1 MAPVI
6 FLLTRHKLLHFF
18 ASILARSRNWFFF
31 EGHWAFLET
40 TCNKECEK
48 ACVILRESNFTV
60 RPFFLGGGGGWR
72 RNHAGTNQK
81 KTQRPQSHTAIRQQH
96 RPSPT
101 RATSK
106 RPMGCRVS
114 LVFQNFDTSFKKNHW
129 SLLPRTP
136 PLQIPTVYVLTEDA
150 LDWAR
155 QRLNECFFF
164 SKRSFR
170 AHRQK

>member
-40 TCNKECEK
+40 TCNTEREK

-60 RPFFLGGGGGWR
+60 RPFLGGGGGA

-81 KTQRPQSHTAIRQQH
+81 KTQRPQTVPYCYSTTAPTQ
-96 RPSPT
+96 ST

-114 LVFQNFDTSFKKNHW
+114 LVFQNFDTSFKKNRW

-155 QRLNECFFF
+155 QRLNECFFYT
-164 SKRSFR
+164 KRSFR

>member
-1 MAPVI
+1 MC
-6 FLLTRHKLLHFF
+6 H
-18 ASILARSRNWFFF
+18 F
-31 EGHWAFLET
+31 EGVEFH
-40 TCNKECEK
+40 CK
-48 ACVILRESNFTV
+48 TV
-60 RPFFLGGGGGWR
+60 FWGGWR

-81 KTQRPQSHTAIRQQH
+81 KTQRPQTVPYCYSTTVPTQ
-96 RPSPT
+96 ST

-114 LVFQNFDTSFKKNHW
+114 LVFQNFDTSFKKNRW
-129 SLLPRTP
+129 SLLPQTP

-155 QRLNECFFF
+155 QRLNECFFYT
-164 SKRSFR
+164 KRSFR